1 MEKKSHYHC
10 IDGRNYEV
18 TMAWD
23 DSFKDK
29 DHIFKITFKAV
40 DEATGR
46 PLILP
51 REIATYQ
58 IGDPDENLGERVK
71 FYYEGKRELLMTDYL
86 TTAYRRACD
95 WIERGK

>member
-10 IDGRNYEV
+10 IDGRNYDV
-18 TMAWD
+18 TMSWD
-23 DSFKDK
+23 DKFKDK
-29 DHIFKITFKAV
+29 DHVFPIKFVATDV
-40 DEATGR
+40 ATGR
-46 PLILP
+46 PLTLP

-71 FYYEGKRELLMTDYL
+71 YYYEGSRELLMTDYL

>member
-10 IDGRNYEV
+10 IDGCNYNV
-18 TMAWD
+18 TMSWD
-23 DSFKDK
+23 ENFKDK
-29 DHIFKITFKAV
+29 DHVFPIKFAAT